1 MADSKLPEQ
10 RDIKTE
16 SGNYSEHIRGNY
28 IQAGTVH
35 IYEKDG
41 CDTTNTVTQKVTG
54 EKQLTFVLTGTIGDV
69 NKAKL
74 RAIQAH
80 LRKISGDAELTIIDV
95 EEGSIK
101 LKLDGSPES
110 LKKLKELFKSGE
122 LNDVLDIPV
131 EDVYFAS
138 AETED
143 FEENTEDNDK
153 SSLVEQLPNENISE
167 SVESTGYDFKNRGF
181 SYSVAATSIGGYIY
195 GNANRASNTIDTHT
209 QKSQQNLA
217 ESAAEIQQLLEQ
229 LEKSYP
235 AETTAG
241 KIVLAEETIKYI
253 ENNPTLSKQVLSV
266 LKIVGV
272 TAFEQFLSHP
282 AASFV
287 IAVLEDW
294 QRKNSK
300 RSVNTKEIEI
310 TPRLTGEIPAW
321 DDEEEI

>member
-16 SGNYSEHIRGNY
+16 NGNYSEHIGKNY
-28 IQAGTVH
+28 IQAETVH

-41 CDTTNTVTQKVTG
+41 CSATNTITQKVTG

-101 LKLDGSPES
+101 LKLEGSPES
-110 LKKLKELFKSGE
+110 LKKLKELFESGE
-122 LNDVLDIPV
+122 LIDVLDIPV

-153 SSLVEQLPNENISE
+153 SSLVGQLPGEDISE
-167 SVESTGYDFKNRGF
+167 SVSNVASPLEGF
-181 SYSVAATSIGGYIY
+181 SVSGALIGIPIY
-195 GNANRASNTIDTHT
+195 GTVANNVPSKTDIHT

-217 ESAAEIQQLLEQ
+217 ESATKIQQLLEQ

-235 AETTAG
+235 AETIAG
-241 KIVLAEETIKYI
+241 KMLLAKETIKYI
-253 ENNPTLSKQVLSV
+253 ENNPTLRKQLLSV
-266 LKIVGV
+266 LKTVGV
-272 TAFEQFLSHP
+272 RAFKQFLNHP
-282 AASFV
+282 AANFV
-287 IAVLEDW
+287 MASLEDW
-294 QRKNSK
+294 QKTK
-300 RSVNTKEIEI
+300 RS
-310 TPRLTGEIPAW
+310 
-321 DDEEEI
+321 

>member
-1 MADSKLPEQ
+1 MTDSRLPEQ

-16 SGNYSEHIRGNY
+16 SGNYSEHIGRNY

-69 NKAKL
+69 DKAKL

-110 LKKLKELFKSGE
+110 LKKLQELFKSGE

-153 SSLVEQLPNENISE
+153 SSLVEQLPGEDLPE
-167 SVESTGYDFKNRGF
+167 SVSNFGSPFGSRGF
-181 SYSVAATSIGGYIY
+181 FYGTDLVGVPIY
-195 GNANRASNTIDTHT
+195 GNIANRVPNTADISI

-217 ESAAEIQQLLEQ
+217 KSAAEIQQLLEQ

-241 KIVLAEETIKYI
+241 KKLLAKETIKYI
-253 ENNPTLSKQVLSV
+253 ENNPNLSKQVLSV
-266 LKIVGV
+266 LKTVGV
-272 TAFEQFLSHP
+272 RALKQFLNHP
-282 AASFV
+282 AANFV
-287 IAVLEDW
+287 MASLEDW
-294 QRKNSK
+294 QKTR
-300 RSVNTKEIEI
+300 
-310 TPRLTGEIPAW
+310 RL
-321 DDEEEI
+321 